1 MFLTDFFR
9 YYGYFCK
16 ICNYKD
22 LLMIRFGIIGT
33 GRISDWV
40 LAGAVQD
47 PRIKIAAVCSRTAQK
62 ASEFISR
69 HPEAAGAKIYTEVE
83 TMVADQEIDAI
94 YIGTPNQT
102 HHSYAITCLNAGKH
116 VLCEKPLAVC
126 ADEAREMAESARKN
140 GCLLMEAMISTLNP
154 NFRAAVEKIEDIR
167 PVRQYSSYFC
177 QYSSKYEALKKGI
190 MASAF
195 QPGTAGALRD
205 VGIYTLY
212 PLVSIFGKPAEIK
225 SESMF
230 FKTPEG
236 AVDIHGSMILRY
248 EGMDATLT
256 YSKICDSFIPTE
268 ISGEKGN
275 LILDAVH
282 IARRTEHIPHAAP
295 TSGQGPR
302 PGGSVISEG
311 LEHNE
316 YYYEFK
322 EFADVLESG
331 RIESDINSLKTSIA
345 VMEIIDEALAQNK

>member
-1 MFLTDFFR
+1 
-9 YYGYFCK
+9 
-16 ICNYKD
+16 
-22 LLMIRFGIIGT
+22 MIRFGIIGT

-40 LAGAVQD
+40 LAGAAQD
-47 PRIKIAAVCSRTAQK
+47 SRIKITGVCSRTTEN

-69 HPEAAGAKIYTEVE
+69 HPEAAGAKIFTD
-83 TMVADQEIDAI
+83 VAAMAADPEIDAI

-102 HHSYAITCLNAGKH
+102 HHSYTITCLDAGKH

-126 ADEAREMAESARKN
+126 ADEAKEMAEAARRN

-154 NFRAAVEKIEDIR
+154 NFRAAVEKIEDIK

-177 QYSSKYEALKKGI
+177 QYSSKYEALKRGI
-190 MASAF
+190 TASAF
-195 QPGTAGALRD
+195 RPGTAGALRD

-212 PLVSIFGKPAEIK
+212 PLVSIFGKPTEIR

-230 FKTPEG
+230 FNTSEG
-236 AVDIHGSMILRY
+236 KVDVHGSMILRY

-268 ISGEKGN
+268 ISGENGN

-282 IARRTEHIPHAAP
+282 IARKTEHIPHAVP

-302 PGGSVISEG
+302 PGSKVISEG
-311 LEHNE
+311 LEYNE

-322 EFADVLESG
+322 EFVDVLESG
-331 RIESDINSLKTSIA
+331 RRESLINSLETSIA